1 MPQRI
6 SPFVIY
12 KQPFLE
18 PIRFSLCFPQYN
30 RIEFLLKSL
39 EIIAAQT
46 YSNIEVCISDD
57 ASTDD
62 TEQQV
67 AALQKRYRFPLVY
80 HRHEKNVGFDAN
92 LRKSLELASGDYLML
107 LGNDDT
113 LATPDAV
120 AAMIQFLTGNGQP
133 AIGFCNYFDDGKP
146 DAVYSRASRTGVIG
160 TGVDTALKYYR
171 SFSFVAGVIF
181 RKDIFHQHNTAKV
194 DGSIYVQMYLAA
206 RIISSGE
213 SFFMLQEAH
222 VMKDIRMGGAMANSY
237 RDVLIRKWKDY
248 KQLDGGMPSVIRVVC
263 EGFRDAGKG
272 TTAIFYRVISD
283 IYRYTFLYWLL
294 DYRQNGAFVAAYGL
308 TKGMRPGR
316 IEQVKELN
324 LWQRAKVR
332 WWYSVSSVIGLLM
345 PVFLF
350 RALKNRI
357 YRFIK
362 KTK

>member
-1 MPQRI
+1 M
-6 SPFVIY
+6 
-12 KQPFLE
+12 E
-18 PIRFSLCFPQYN
+18 PVRFSLCIPQYN

-39 EIIAAQT
+39 EIIAGQT
-46 YSNIEVCISDD
+46 YDNIEICISDD

-62 TEQQV
+62 TQQQI
-67 AALQKRYRFPLVY
+67 AKLQPNYRYPIVF

-113 LATPDAV
+113 LATPES
-120 AAMIQFLTGNGQP
+120 AAQIIQFLTENNSP
-133 AIGFCNYFDDGKP
+133 AIGFCNYYDEANP
-146 DAVYSRASRTGVIG
+146 AAVYRRASVSGVIG
-160 TGVDTALKYYR
+160 ADVDTALKYYR

-181 RKDIFHQHNTAKV
+181 RRDIFQAHNTSKV
-194 DGSIYVQMYLAA
+194 DGSVYVQMYLAA

-213 SFFMLQEAH
+213 PFFMIETPH
-222 VMKDIRMGGAMANSY
+222 VVKDIQMGGSMANSY

-263 EGFRDAGKG
+263 EGFRDAGK
-272 TTAIFYRVISD
+272 ASSKIVYRVISD
-283 IYRYTFLYWLL
+283 IYRFTFLYWLL
-294 DYRQNGAFVAAYGL
+294 DYRQNKAFVSAWGL
-308 TKGMRPGR
+308 ARGLRPGK
-316 IEQVKELN
+316 IAQMKELN
-324 LWQRAKVR
+324 FWQRLKVHC
-332 WWYSVSSVIGLLM
+332 WYLSSCIIGLLV